1 MTLAI
6 ESTSCW
12 AAATSAV
19 FSSTC
24 LFSSHQLTASAP
36 MPIARPTR
44 SSHWPTSRPSSLPRT
59 AAAGLDLR
67 TVRLPSESRLILII
81 ALVPHP
87 ADRQA
92 HGDRHHGRDRLQ
104 PRPVEVDFLVLDAA
118 QRVHQL
124 RRHMERLPQD
134 LLEVR
139 REGAAAGKQQL
150 RTP

>member
-1 MTLAI
+1 MTLAM

-24 LFSSHQLTASAP
+24 LFKSHQLMASAP
-36 MPIARPTR
+36 RPSTRPTR
-44 SSHWPTSRPSSLPRT
+44 ISHWPTSRPSSLLR

-87 ADRQA
+87 ADPQA

-104 PRPVEVDFLVLDAA
+104 PRAVEVALLVLDAA

-124 RRHMERLPQD
+124 RRHLETLPQH

-139 REGAAAGKQQL
+139 GE
-150 RTP
+150 